1 MKKVLY
7 LILILVFSVVTVQ
20 ATSYSCRDKEG
31 RLYITDNLQALPEE
45 CRGRTQ
51 MIKPETPDNL
61 NFVPSPA
68 EPQGSGT
75 EFQQKIRE
83 AEHELQQKQLQVE
96 RFLLRAEQLAN
107 QYQQAEQEKRNAT
120 RRWSYASRG
129 IIQKADERMR
139 KACEGKQQLLKEMNG
154 QKIPRN
160 DKQKI
165 NFLLEKIKDQ

>member
-1 MKKVLY
+1 MKKVLC

-20 ATSYSCRDKEG
+20 ATSYSCRDKQG
-31 RLYITDNLQALPEE
+31 RLYITDNLQSLPEE

-61 NFVPSPA
+61 NFVPSTA

-75 EFQQKIRE
+75 EFQQKVRE
-83 AEHELQQKQLQVE
+83 VERELQQKQLRFE
-96 RFLLRAEQLAN
+96 GFLLRAEHLAN
-107 QYQQAEQEKRNAT
+107 QYQQAEQGKRNAL

-129 IIQKADERMR
+129 IIKKADEQIR

-154 QKIPRN
+154 QKIPR
-160 DKQKI
+160 DVKQKI
-165 NFLLEKIKDQ
+165 NFLLGKIKDQ